1 MLRVG
6 INQLINV
13 MTRPTAGQLGELN
26 KLPGLRL
33 AASQERPEMCEVLD
47 TEHNSVIM
55 REHQKILNYIHD
67 LKFCAAHMRKGHLAE
82 MVKSATKFG
91 SCITVLVEEMLSSKV
106 GQIVSS
112 LNSPSVTAGQVESCL
127 VSITSLGLEGNHL
140 CRLMTK
146 HGAVSLLVHLLSTSE
161 QRTVRAA
168 TLRALATLCS
178 VLEAIRQ
185 LEEVRGVEVIA
196 KLLSDLAVTES
207 ERAEAAGVLAQVTSP
222 WIEDNDYVL
231 GVTENAFN
239 LVKNLTELCR
249 NTRCDET
256 FLLGSA
262 ALANLSFL
270 SPLILTAMSSQDTVR
285 TLLKYLSRTVS
296 PSIYIQDQVATV
308 IANMAARQDTQESLL
323 SCNLVNVLLHLL
335 AANPTTEDLPVLAA
349 TQRVQQKAAIAIG
362 R

>member
-1 MLRVG
+1 MRIISG
-6 INQLINV
+6 
-13 MTRPTAGQLGELN
+13 
-26 KLPGLRL
+26 PGHDFGNLE
-33 AASQERPEMCEVLD
+33 SEQ
-47 TEHNSVIM
+47 NNVIM
-55 REHQKILNYIHD
+55 RENQKILSYLHD
-67 LKFCAAHMRKGHLAE
+67 LKFCAAHGNIRKAHVSE
-82 MVKSATKFG
+82 MVKTASKFG

-106 GQIVSS
+106 AHIVTSLEPGPGQTRDTIE
-112 LNSPSVTAGQVESCL
+112 ARL
-127 VSITSLGLEGNHL
+127 VSITNLGLEGNHL

-146 HGAVSLLVHLLSTSE
+146 HGAVSLLVSILSQENCS
-161 QRTVRAA
+161 VRAA
-168 TLRALATLCS
+168 ALRALATLCS

-196 KLLSDLAVTES
+196 RLLGDFTISEA

-239 LVKNLTELCR
+239 LVRDLTAMCAA
-249 NTRCDET
+249 TKCDET

-270 SPLILTAMSSQDTVR
+270 SPLILTAMSAQDTVLV
-285 TLLKYLSRTVS
+285 LLQYLTHNVS

-308 IANMAARQDTQESLL
+308 LANMAARADTQESLL
-323 SCNLVNVLLHLL
+323 SCNIVSVLLHLL
-335 AANPTTEDLPVLAA
+335 AANPGSEDLPVMAA